1 MQEMLEIKSKAI
13 AEIQDVLVKM
23 DLQLM
28 DARSRSKLELVFPPI
43 EVQARILRIENALT
57 NIRAEVSKALGE

>member
-28 DARSRSKLELVFPPI
+28 DARSRSKLELVIPPI
-43 EVQARILRIENALT
+43 EVQARIVRIENALI